1 VRDKPDLYLKHP
13 RPPMLI
19 DYFNPR
25 LRKVMLVHR
34 QVRQITVKFQVEE
47 SFAPAM

>member
-1 VRDKPDLYLKHP
+1 
-13 RPPMLI
+13 MLR

-25 LRKVMLVHR
+25 LRKVMPVHR
-34 QVRQITVKFQVEE
+34 QLRQITVKFEVEE